1 MKIYKCLI
9 IILLFVI
16 TPSTVSSQTV
26 SATFFNLPQ
35 QKVYLNAVE
44 GLYVDVIDSAMMSQD
59 KRVEFNNILTKGMYQ
74 IETEFGYSVD
84 FIYDDAL
91 IKMLVKDI
99 DDINSIVFIDSQ
111 TNNDWYAYQNIKEH
125 TLNSLDLL
133 KPILRNYD
141 KDSDFYMNAKNEY
154 QYLQDSFASFTD
166 SLMLHDNYAS
176 NLIKVD
182 RFPLINL
189 DDDFDK
195 QRKDMIANFFE
206 DVDFNDTSLIPTD
219 VLTNKILDFLSIQ
232 ITADQNEEQQI
243 MSLILASDNVL
254 NRTTVNYEVYK
265 FVFQFL
271 IETFNEL
278 NLNDVVDY
286 LSRIPYSEKIDC
298 NEEQFNKLLSIAEFN
313 SRTRIGSLAKNISGK
328 SIFEEEFDLY
338 SIENDFTIV
347 YFWSY
352 TCEHCRE
359 NLKDLKSF
367 LEENTNFS
375 LVAVSV
381 KGELKKIKNIVKKNK
396 INGVFYHD
404 GLEWDCPF
412 VNDYGVTATPSFYL
426 LDKDKRIVYKPF
438 DFNELVNFVNLII
451 KQ

>member
-1 MKIYKCLI
+1 MIKK
-9 IILLFVI
+9 
-16 TPSTVSSQTV
+16 
-26 SATFFNLPQ
+26 
-35 QKVYLNAVE
+35 E
-44 GLYVDVIDSAMMSQD
+44 MM
-59 KRVEFNNILTKGMYQ
+59 N
-74 IETEFGYSVD
+74 
-84 FIYDDAL
+84 
-91 IKMLVKDI
+91 KDI
-99 DDINSIVFIDSQ
+99 YDINSIVFIDSQ
-111 TNNDWYAYQNIKEH
+111 INKDWYAYQNIKEH

-133 KPILRNYD
+133 KPILRKYD
-141 KDSDFYMNAKNEY
+141 KNSDFYLNAKNEY
-154 QYLQDSFASFTD
+154 QYLQNSYNSFTD
-166 SLMLHDNYAS
+166 SLILHDNYAS

-189 DDDFDK
+189 DDDFEK
-195 QRKDMIANFFE
+195 QRKDMIADFLN

-219 VLTNKILDFLSIQ
+219 VLVNKILDFFSIQ
-232 ITADQNEEQQI
+232 ITANQNEEQQI

-254 NRTTVNYEVYK
+254 NRATVNYGVYK

-271 IETFNEL
+271 METFNEL
-278 NLNDVVDY
+278 KLNDIVDY

-313 SRTRIGSLAKNISGK
+313 SRARIGSLAKNISGK

-359 NLKDLKSF
+359 NIKDLKVF
-367 LEENTNFS
+367 LDDNPNFS
-375 LVAVSV
+375 LLAVSV
-381 KGELKKIKNIVKKNK
+381 KGNLKKIKNLVKKNK
-396 INGVFYHD
+396 IKGVFYHD

-426 LDKDKRIVYKPF
+426 LDKDKKIVYKPF
-438 DFNELVNFVNLII
+438 DFNELLNFVNLII

>member
-1 MKIYKCLI
+1 MKIYKYLI
-9 IILLFVI
+9 IILFVI
-16 TPSTVSSQTV
+16 IPSNLLSQTV

-44 GLYVDVIDSAMMSQD
+44 GLYVDVIDSVMMSHD
-59 KRVEFNNILTKGMYQ
+59 KRVEFNNVIPKGMYQ
-74 IETEFGYSVD
+74 LETEFGYSVD
-84 FIYDDAL
+84 FLYDNAQV
-91 IKMLVKDI
+91 KMLVKDI
-99 DDINSIVFIDSQ
+99 YDINSIVFIDSQ
-111 TNNDWYAYQNIKEH
+111 INKDWYAYQNIKEH

-133 KPILRNYD
+133 KPILRKYD
-141 KDSDFYMNAKNEY
+141 KNSDFYLNAKNEY
-154 QYLQDSFASFTD
+154 QYLQNSYNSFTD
-166 SLMLHDNYAS
+166 SLILHDNYAS

-189 DDDFDK
+189 DDDFEK
-195 QRKDMIANFFE
+195 QRKDMIADFLN

-219 VLTNKILDFLSIQ
+219 VLVNKILDFFSIQ
-232 ITADQNEEQQI
+232 ITANQNEEQQI

-254 NRTTVNYEVYK
+254 NRATVNYGVYK

-271 IETFNEL
+271 METFNEL
-278 NLNDVVDY
+278 KLNDIVDY

-313 SRTRIGSLAKNISGK
+313 SRARIGSLAKNISGK
-328 SIFEEEFDLY
+328 SIFEENFDLY
-338 SIENDFTIV
+338 SIDNDFTIV

-359 NLKDLKSF
+359 NIKDLKVF
-367 LEENTNFS
+367 LDDNPNFS
-375 LVAVSV
+375 LLAVSV
-381 KGELKKIKNIVKKNK
+381 KGNLKKIKNLVKKNK

-426 LDKDKRIVYKPF
+426 LDKDKKIVYKPF
-438 DFNELVNFVNLII
+438 DFNELLNFVNLII

>member
-1 MKIYKCLI
+1 MKIYKYLI

-16 TPSTVSSQTV
+16 IPSNLLSQTV

-44 GLYVDVIDSAMMSQD
+44 GLYVDVIDSVMMSHD
-59 KRVEFNNILTKGMYQ
+59 KRVEFNNVIPKGMYQ
-74 IETEFGYSVD
+74 LETEFGHSVD
-84 FIYDDAL
+84 FLYDNAQV
-91 IKMLVKDI
+91 KMLVKDI
-99 DDINSIVFIDSQ
+99 YDINSIVFIDSQ
-111 TNNDWYAYQNIKEH
+111 INKDWYAYQNIKEH

-133 KPILRNYD
+133 KPILRKYD
-141 KDSDFYMNAKNEY
+141 KNSDFYLNAKNEY
-154 QYLQDSFASFTD
+154 QYLQNSYNSFTD
-166 SLMLHDNYAS
+166 SLILHDNYAS

-189 DDDFDK
+189 DDDFEK
-195 QRKDMIANFFE
+195 QRKDMIADFLN

-219 VLTNKILDFLSIQ
+219 VLVNKILDFFSIQ
-232 ITADQNEEQQI
+232 ITANQNEEQQI

-254 NRTTVNYEVYK
+254 NRATVNYGVYK

-271 IETFNEL
+271 METFNEL
-278 NLNDVVDY
+278 KLNDIVDY

-313 SRTRIGSLAKNISGK
+313 SRARIGSLAKNISGQ
-328 SIFEEEFDLY
+328 SIFEENFDLY
-338 SIENDFTIV
+338 SIDNDFTIV

-359 NLKDLKSF
+359 NIKDLKVF
-367 LEENTNFS
+367 LDDNPNFS
-375 LVAVSV
+375 LLAVSV
-381 KGELKKIKNIVKKNK
+381 KGNLKKIKNLVKKNK

-426 LDKDKRIVYKPF
+426 LDKDKKIVYKPF
-438 DFNELVNFVNLII
+438 DFNELLNFVNLII